1 MKGQQGWRAWLAGG
15 FVSAALVSGG
25 SGAWAAG
32 AQPVAGQVEEIGQA
46 RDAGAMLEARFRTP
60 PASARARLDW
70 RLPDGG
76 AASSAVAA
84 DLDWM
89 SRAGLG
95 GLQIENASASPQALR
110 LVAQGAQAQ
119 GLDLAIAL
127 PAAEAVDSLDG
138 AAMSIWLN
146 RCFDDLQAALGAGM
160 LGADG
165 VRGLVNGTQEVAL
178 PATTPLMN
186 AQFARL
192 RGYDPAPW
200 LPVLSGASA
209 REASAQDQA
218 RFLRDWRR
226 TRADLLNSER
236 FGMIAQVAH
245 ERGLKLYGA
254 APEGTAP
261 DDAMAMRMRADVPMV
276 VVAQAALTGARG
288 AGLAG
293 ERRIAEAASVAHVY
307 GQNWVAGEV
316 LPDMGPSAI
325 APWTVTPHTM
335 RGALDLAFVNGV
347 NRVILPARIGA
358 SGAPWFGPQ
367 QSWAGLA
374 QGFSDYLARTSLM
387 LQQGHNVA
395 DLAELADEEAPRGDA
410 PPRDDA
416 VPPGYARDF
425 VTAAM
430 VDGSLMVD
438 GHDLVSQSG
447 ARYRALWLGGA
458 ARPMTLRTLARL
470 ADLVAAGAT
479 VVGPRPLAS
488 PALADAQGDAPA
500 RWQSLAAMLW
510 PEGQAETV
518 VGQGRVIAGG
528 NAGVALARMGVA
540 PDFRP
545 VGSGAGSDAGSDPA
559 FVHRTMR
566 DGESWFLVNRAD
578 HEVRFDGHFRVMGK
592 AAEIWHA
599 ETGQIEAASYR
610 IEGGETRV
618 PLVLAPRGSLFVV
631 FRKAAS
637 ARAVQLAPVVERPLV
652 TLTGPWA
659 LAFQGGRGAPARLNV
674 PALTR
679 LDRSPIEGVRHFSG
693 EVAYGL
699 GFRPPRGWKR
709 GMPLWLDLGEVHDLA
724 QVRVNGRDMGARWQA
739 PYRYDIGGAV
749 RGGTNRLVVQVAG
762 SWANRVIGDAAARAA
777 GAKAAIAPAGAPLTA
792 DIARAPLVPSGLV
805 GPVVLGTTVQETGN
819 GPAHSAGG
827 GPTEARSTR

>member
-1 MKGQQGWRAWLAGG
+1 MR
-15 FVSAALVSGG
+15 
-25 SGAWAAG
+25 
-32 AQPVAGQVEEIGQA
+32 
-46 RDAGAMLEARFRTP
+46 
-60 PASARARLDW
+60 
-70 RLPDGG
+70 
-76 AASSAVAA
+76 
-84 DLDWM
+84 
-89 SRAGLG
+89 
-95 GLQIENASASPQALR
+95 
-110 LVAQGAQAQ
+110 
-119 GLDLAIAL
+119 
-127 PAAEAVDSLDG
+127 
-138 AAMSIWLN
+138 IWLN

-165 VRGLVNGTQEVAL
+165 VRGLVSGTQVVAL

-200 LPVLSGASA
+200 LPVLSGAGVK
-209 REASAQDQA
+209 EASAQDQA

-325 APWTVTPHTM
+325 APWTVTPRTM

-479 VVGPRPLAS
+479 VIGPRPLAS

-500 RWQSLAAMLW
+500 LAVA
-510 PEGQAETV
+510 
-518 VGQGRVIAGG
+518 GRHALARRAGRNGGRAGPGHRGG

-545 VGSGAGSDAGSDPA
+545 VGLVRAPMRAPIRPSCIARCAMAKAG
-559 FVHRTMR
+559 
-566 DGESWFLVNRAD
+566 
-578 HEVRFDGHFRVMGK
+578 
-592 AAEIWHA
+592 IWSIA
-599 ETGQIEAASYR
+599 PITKSASTGTS
-610 IEGGETRV
+610 
-618 PLVLAPRGSLFVV
+618 
-631 FRKAAS
+631 
-637 ARAVQLAPVVERPLV
+637 
-652 TLTGPWA
+652 
-659 LAFQGGRGAPARLNV
+659 
-674 PALTR
+674 
-679 LDRSPIEGVRHFSG
+679 
-693 EVAYGL
+693 
-699 GFRPPRGWKR
+699 
-709 GMPLWLDLGEVHDLA
+709 
-724 QVRVNGRDMGARWQA
+724 
-739 PYRYDIGGAV
+739 
-749 RGGTNRLVVQVAG
+749 G
-762 SWANRVIGDAAARAA
+762 SWARLPKSGTLKPGRSRRPAIGSRAA
-777 GAKAAIAPAGAPLTA
+777 K
-792 DIARAPLVPSGLV
+792 RAFRSCWRLV
-805 GPVVLGTTVQETGN
+805 
-819 GPAHSAGG
+819 
-827 GPTEARSTR
+827 ARSSWCSARRPVRARCSSPPWWSAPSSP